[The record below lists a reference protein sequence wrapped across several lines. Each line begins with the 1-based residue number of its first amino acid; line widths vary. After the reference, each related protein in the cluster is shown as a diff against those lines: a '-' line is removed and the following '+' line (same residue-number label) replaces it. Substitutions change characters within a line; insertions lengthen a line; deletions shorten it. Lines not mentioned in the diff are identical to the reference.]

1 MTLARNILDI
11 LFPPRPSELL
21 VRGLSQEELLARI
34 EPRALASSATAL
46 LPYREEP
53 VRALILEAKF
63 WNNARAQELLGHVL
77 LAHLRALDL
86 GSATLVPVPLSK
98 KRLRER
104 GYNQVQLVAEY
115 ACASLSNLTLA
126 PELLSRTRHTLPQST
141 LGGMER
147 RENIAGAF
155 ASTGSVDPE
164 HTYIVLDDV
173 ITTGATLAAAVSA
186 LREAGA
192 QQIIQIGLAH

>member
-11 LFPPRPSELL
+11 LFPPRHSELL
-21 VRGLSQEELLARI
+21 VRKLSSEELLAYM
-34 EPRALASSATAL
+34 EPRALASGAVAL
-46 LPYREEP
+46 LPYRAEP

-63 WNNARAQELLGHVL
+63 WNNARAKELLGHVL
-77 LAHLRALDL
+77 LTHLRSINL
-86 GSATLVPVPLSK
+86 GSATLIPVPLSK

-104 GYNQVQLVAEY
+104 GYNQVQVVAEY
-115 ACASLSNLTLA
+115 ACASLPNLVLA

-155 ASTGSVDPE
+155 ASTGSVDPG

-173 ITTGATLAAAVSA
+173 ITTGATLDAAVSA